1 MKEPKLKTNTRDLRM
16 KQGLYHH
23 FREAG
28 HFTTDCP
35 GAMGWSALAKDLRKK
50 KGTPLRKGL
59 AKPKAQRVLQ
69 FKVIEESSSSTSAE
83 DEPAGTVILNYHLDY
98 NVGEEKSSKNLI
110 GSATNAILNMVNI
123 AANILGAKSEEHPTD
138 QVENESV
145 PENTTATSRV
155 VPNLLEPT
163 TTPPLELVASE
174 IPQTEKEPLLVDVT
188 KDSPIVQLV
197 QEYEEEASRST
208 VTLLP
213 SEEQEEEMLWFESE
227 TQIYCYEL
235 MTVCCISTFSEYLYK
250 RCSAIVA
257 LHRYNSKKEPPET
270 TVGILSSVSTEPVI
284 NQTEGAFELE
294 PSHPQAVSQSILLDV
309 TTGAKS
315 QSTMDVSSEP
325 TRNEAVSETP
335 EAPPQEEIP
344 AEKDEV
350 VGSVTEKLPGT
361 SVVAEVEETGEER
374 TSIETVSKPTETITQ
389 SECTGAVESS
399 DGETKAGS
407 LETEKPVAS
416 PVVES
421 SSSEIKDDDS
431 VVEEPFLP
439 IPVSG
444 GLPRTATDFYAEL
457 QNSTDLSYANGNL
470 VHGSNQ
476 KESVFMRL
484 NNRIKA
490 LEVNMSLSS
499 RYLEELSQRYR
510 KQMDEM
516 QKAFNKTIIKLQNTS
531 HLAEQQDLKQTE
543 AIQLLQAQLTNMT
556 QLVANLS
563 STVAELKIE

>member
-1 MKEPKLKTNTRDLRM
+1 M
-16 KQGLYHH
+16 
-23 FREAG
+23 
-28 HFTTDCP
+28 
-35 GAMGWSALAKDLRKK
+35 
-50 KGTPLRKGL
+50 
-59 AKPKAQRVLQ
+59 
-69 FKVIEESSSSTSAE
+69 
-83 DEPAGTVILNYHLDY
+83 
-98 NVGEEKSSKNLI
+98 
-110 GSATNAILNMVNI
+110 
-123 AANILGAKSEEHPTD
+123 
-138 QVENESV
+138 
-145 PENTTATSRV
+145 
-155 VPNLLEPT
+155 
-163 TTPPLELVASE
+163 
-174 IPQTEKEPLLVDVT
+174 T

-197 QEYEEEASRST
+197 QEYEEEASHST

-213 SEEQEEEMLWFESE
+213 SDEQEEEVLWFDLE

-257 LHRYNSKKEPPET
+257 LHRYHGKKDTSWEKSYSAIFQPQLVSTKSLYTSVHESLPDKLDTIIPEPPET
-270 TVGILSSVSTEPVI
+270 IVGILSSLSTEPVI
-284 NQTEGAFELE
+284 NQTEGTFELE
-294 PSHPQAVSQSILLDV
+294 PSHPQTVSQSILLDV

-315 QSTMDVSSEP
+315 QSTVEVSSEP
-325 TRNEAVSETP
+325 TKHEALSETP
-335 EAPPQEEIP
+335 ETPPQEEIS

-361 SVVAEVEETGEER
+361 SVVTEVKETGEEK
-374 TSIETVSKPTETITQ
+374 TTTETLSKPTETVTQ

-416 PVVES
+416 PPVES
-421 SSSEIKDDDS
+421 SPSEIKDDDT

-439 IPVSG
+439 ITVSG

-499 RYLEELSQRYR
+499 RYLEELSQR
-510 KQMDEM
+510 
-516 QKAFNKTIIKLQNTS
+516 
-531 HLAEQQDLKQTE
+531 
-543 AIQLLQAQLTNMT
+543 
-556 QLVANLS
+556 
-563 STVAELKIE
+563 